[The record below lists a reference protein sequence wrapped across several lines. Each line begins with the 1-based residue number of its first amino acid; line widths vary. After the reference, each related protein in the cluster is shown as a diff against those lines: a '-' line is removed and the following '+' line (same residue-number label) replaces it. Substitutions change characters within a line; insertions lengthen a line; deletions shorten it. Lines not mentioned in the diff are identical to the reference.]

1 MSSWCLA
8 GGHWKPLPDQH
19 HSKMTSPS
27 LHHTMYKPLLVLMFL
42 LGAGDDV
49 LVLAV
54 TDVAGDSDLRI
65 VILLSTCLSLAREL
79 LRSLQT
85 INTTQEGQ

>member
-1 MSSWCLA
+1 
-8 GGHWKPLPDQH
+8 
-19 HSKMTSPS
+19 
-27 LHHTMYKPLLVLMFL
+27 MYKPLLVLMFL

-54 TDVAGDSDLRI
+54 SDVAGDSDLRI

>member
-19 HSKMTSPS
+19 HSKLTSYS
-27 LHHTMYKPLLVLMFL
+27 HRHTMYKPLLVLMFL

-54 TDVAGDSDLRI
+54 TAVAGDSDLRI